1 MGAREREAPPGIVDG
16 SMAAFTSRIA
26 WLRKTTSADHTF
38 PPAADPHFRRH
49 PGVSDIDCGRC
60 AIATRSGR
68 S

>member
-1 MGAREREAPPGIVDG
+1 
-16 SMAAFTSRIA
+16 MAAFTSRIA

-38 PPAADPHFRRH
+38 PRAADRRRRRH
-49 PGVSDIDCGRC
+49 RGVSDIDCGRC